1 MGLKE
6 MRKMA
11 GYSQKELADETGI
24 NIKNIGFYE
33 NGNRDINGAK
43 FATLLTICQ
52 ALSCDLEDILTDEK
66 IPIPSVQKNLNRGNR
81 TCLYGIWHSK
91 TVRDILKN

>member
-66 IPIPSVQKNLNRGNR
+66 TRDLWEAYKEDRG
-81 TCLYGIWHSK
+81 LSW
-91 TVRDILKN
+91 